1 MDKSRVWKVFG
12 GKEIV
17 LDPFLIVGI
26 LNITPDSFFD
36 GGRFFDTN
44 RAVEHAKDMLRD
56 GAHVIDIG
64 GESTRPFSKRV
75 DVEEEKS
82 RVIPVLEALTKSI
95 DGVII
100 SIDTYKARVAE
111 EAIKRGALIIND
123 VSACRFDPHLLD
135 IISEYKPG
143 YVLMHS
149 LGRPE
154 DMQKDPKYHSVV
166 DELLD
171 FFEQN
176 LKKLTDAG
184 LPEENIVIDPGIG
197 FGKLLEHNLEILKN
211 ITRFYSLGRPVYMGL
226 SNKSMWEK
234 LLGLKVGERGV
245 ATQVATGILALKG
258 VLIHRVHDV
267 KLTKDTL
274 CIVQGIG

>member
-56 GAHVIDIG
+56 GVHVIDIG

-154 DMQKDPKYHSVV
+154 DMQKAPKYHSVV